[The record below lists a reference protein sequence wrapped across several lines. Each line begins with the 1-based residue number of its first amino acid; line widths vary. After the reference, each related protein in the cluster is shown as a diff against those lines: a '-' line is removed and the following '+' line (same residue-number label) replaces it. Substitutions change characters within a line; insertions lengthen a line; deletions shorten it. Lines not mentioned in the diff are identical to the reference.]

1 MKITQK
7 EKQLTIQLL
16 TEKLQ
21 RISGKKV
28 TLKEGKP
35 IEEAVDPDLEQYL
48 VKYKDTSENLEE
60 SKKK

>member
-1 MKITQK
+1 MITQK
-7 EKQLTIQLL
+7 EKQLTIVLL
-16 TEKLQ
+16 TEKLE

-28 TLKEGKP
+28 TLKEEKP